1 MYIDIEKT
9 FSKIIQLLNKK
20 IIRDDDEIELI
31 KYDFDIV
38 NLSKSILRVLSAKN
52 THNGTITIPYKQFR
66 ELEIL
71 VNSE

>member
-1 MYIDIEKT
+1 MIK
-9 FSKIIQLLNKK
+9 
-20 IIRDDDEIELI
+20 DDDEIELI

-38 NLSKSILRVLSAKN
+38 NLSKSILRVLTAKN